1 MPFCTESILSLDKL
15 LHIYYRDAR
24 EILKSWRMQWR
35 FPDKICWLTHFN
47 TSNSGIS
54 THNAIPSN
62 KQNMNHISTDNKGV
76 ENKTKISKR
85 LTCRTL
91 KAFLS
96 TNQQDWCIGLGSSP
110 NTLPQPLL
118 LLLEN
123 SDFCQTRDLVIL
135 ANLSVGRGKNNSRR
149 WISIVFILRPC
160 CTVILPRVYVCY
172 LILIN
177 LCTKCYLMTII
188 GCHKVSSHSHRL
200 HAIKNE
206 VLFKFW

>member
-1 MPFCTESILSLDKL
+1 
-15 LHIYYRDAR
+15 
-24 EILKSWRMQWR
+24 MQWR

-54 THNAIPSN
+54 THNAIPSI

-85 LTCRTL
+85 LTCRKL

-110 NTLPQPLL
+110 NTLSQPLL

-135 ANLSVGRGKNNSRR
+135 ANLSVGRGKNNSRW

-172 LILIN
+172 LISIN

-188 GCHKVSSHSHRL
+188 GYHKVSSHSHRL

>member
-1 MPFCTESILSLDKL
+1 MPFCTESSLSLDKL
-15 LHIYYRDAR
+15 LHTYNRDAR

-35 FPDKICWLTHFN
+35 FPDEICWLTHFN

-62 KQNMNHISTDNKGV
+62 KQNMNHTSIDNKGV
-76 ENKTKISKR
+76 ENKTKNSKW

-110 NTLPQPLL
+110 NTLSQPLL

-135 ANLSVGRGKNNSRR
+135 ANLSVGRRKKNSRR
-149 WISIVFILRPC
+149 WISI
-160 CTVILPRVYVCY
+160 
-172 LILIN
+172 
-177 LCTKCYLMTII
+177 
-188 GCHKVSSHSHRL
+188 SS
-200 HAIKNE
+200 
-206 VLFKFW
+206 FWDHVAL

>member
-1 MPFCTESILSLDKL
+1 MQGKFWNLD
-15 LHIYYRDAR
+15 
-24 EILKSWRMQWR
+24 
-35 FPDKICWLTHFN
+35 FPDIICWITHFN

-54 THNAIPSN
+54 THNAIPSI
-62 KQNMNHISTDNKGV
+62 KQNMNHISTNNKHDKGV
-76 ENKTKISKR
+76 ENKTKISKW

-110 NTLPQPLL
+110 NTLSHPLL

-160 CTVILPRVYVCY
+160 CTVILPRVYVCN

-177 LCTKCYLMTII
+177 LCNVI
-188 GCHKVSSHSHRL
+188 
-200 HAIKNE
+200 
-206 VLFKFW
+206 

>member
-1 MPFCTESILSLDKL
+1 MSIHLILVYQ
-15 LHIYYRDAR
+15 HIMLY
-24 EILKSWRMQWR
+24 LQTS
-35 FPDKICWLTHFN
+35 KIWNH
-47 TSNSGIS
+47 TSI
-54 THNAIPSN
+54 
-62 KQNMNHISTDNKGV
+62 DNKGV
-76 ENKTKISKR
+76 ENKTKNSKW

-110 NTLPQPLL
+110 NTLSQPLL

-123 SDFCQTRDLVIL
+123 SDFCQTLDLVIL
-135 ANLSVGRGKNNSRR
+135 ANLSVGRGKNNSCR

-160 CTVILPRVYVCY
+160 CTVILPRVYVCN

-177 LCTKCYLMTII
+177 LCTKCYLITSI
-188 GCHKVSSHSHRL
+188 GCNKVSSHSHRL